1 MFLVMA
7 STVLDAGVG
16 PAVLSFFSVDE
27 QFAQDQSHRTP
38 PLVVAMGCCG
48 AVVFIASLDSSGI
61 AQFVMFLCVDLWTPT
76 RPQQQQHVYIYS
88 CCLYIYICICKC

>member
-27 QFAQDQSHRTP
+27 QFAQDQQSMGEG
-38 PLVVAMGCCG
+38 LV
-48 AVVFIASLDSSGI
+48 
-61 AQFVMFLCVDLWTPT
+61 
-76 RPQQQQHVYIYS
+76 
-88 CCLYIYICICKC
+88 